1 MTAVLWHK
9 IFIKMRK
16 EDCYLLGRI
25 TKTHGLAGNVV
36 LKLDTDQPEFYEKLD
51 AVFVEI
57 NGLLVPFF
65 VEKQQWSK
73 DNSKIIS
80 FKNGNLQMAEQTVSK
95 DVYLP
100 LSTLPELTG
109 NQFYYHEVIG
119 YEVKDSQNV
128 SFGKIS
134 AVNDQ
139 TAQHYFILDLNG
151 KEVIVPIIKDWIAAV
166 DRSAKTIE
174 MNLPEGLLEVFTKP
188 AQNDEV

>member
-1 MTAVLWHK
+1 
-9 IFIKMRK
+9 MRK